1 MLDSSTKPPENRIH
15 LFDPVGLI
23 NDGYGGTYRSSNYAV
38 KPRRPTKSYGNFEEV
53 ATNGGLKSYDSFNTD
68 ENGVGALRSYD
79 SYTDPNVPG
88 LRSYDSFS
96 METNNNGGN
105 NTRSYDHNNNNDDT
119 NGLELR
125 FGVHDNNNNGEM
137 DEDYDVSTPRL
148 WKPSS
153 PTSPNKSLNSSSY
166 FQNNNSF
173 NSTNSTN
180 NSGNSSPFHP
190 RNSKSLNSSPLHP
203 SILKPTNSN
212 NNNNNNNNNNSSVI
226 AVNSMSLNPSS
237 PRHNYPQN
245 LSPSSRTQ
253 AIAKGR
259 RELMDMVRDLPESFY
274 ELSLKDIVDKK
285 TEYGVQKGVGI
296 GIDISEEKKGGKDN
310 GIKPMETNKTMKKK
324 SKKVKK
330 SESKKKMVV
339 VRGKNVDRGRF
350 LLRTSVF
357 PIFSRSKKNK
367 KRLVNGNSFK
377 VAPMS
382 KPNPSS
388 NGSMKVVEKD
398 WWGRKS
404 TIESDDGNG
413 VSNKSESSESSSISS
428 RSSSSNGRYFLKWLR
443 CFIHMTKN

>member
-1 MLDSSTKPPENRIH
+1 MLDSGTKPPENRIH

-23 NDGYGGTYRSSNYAV
+23 NEGYGGTYRSSNYAV

-79 SYTDPNVPG
+79 SYTDPNNPG

-105 NTRSYDHNNNNDDT
+105 NNNTTRSYDHNNIDNNDV

-125 FGVHDNNNNGEM
+125 FGVHDNNNGELD
-137 DEDYDVSTPRL
+137 DEDNDVSTPRM
-148 WKPSS
+148 WK
-153 PTSPNKSLNSSSY
+153 PTSPPTSPKSLNSSSY

-180 NSGNSSPFHP
+180 SPKSPSFHP

-203 SILKPTNSN
+203 SSVNPN
-212 NNNNNNNNNNSSVI
+212 NNNTTNSNSSVI
-226 AVNSMSLNPSS
+226 SVNSMSLNPSS
-237 PRHNYPQN
+237 PKHNYPQN
-245 LSPSSRTQ
+245 MSPSSRTQ

-285 TEYGVQKGVGI
+285 TEFGVQKGVGV
-296 GIDISEEKKGGKDN
+296 GLDIPEEKKGVKEN
-310 GIKPMETNKTMKKK
+310 GNKPLETAMVKKK
-324 SKKVKK
+324 AKKVKK
-330 SESKKKMVV
+330 SESKKKMV
-339 VRGKNVDRGRF
+339 RGKNVDNKGRF

-367 KRLVNGNSFK
+367 KRLVNGSSFK

-404 TIESDDGNG
+404 TMESDDGNAS
-413 VSNKSESSESSSISS
+413 SNKSESSVSSSS
-428 RSSSSNGRYFLKWLR
+428 RSSSSNGRYFLKCLR
-443 CFIHMTKN
+443 CFIHMNN